1 MKHIRFVFMISV
13 LALISGCDTQTDT
26 AQAQGKQAPMFEVDP
41 FWPKPLPN
49 HWILGSTIGLAV
61 DSRDHVFIIH
71 RRDSFNERTEIGAAA
86 DPKIADCCIPAPN
99 VLEFDP
105 DGNLVNHWGGPGEG
119 YDWPSSNHGISVD
132 HKDNIWIGG
141 NGRGDSHILKF
152 TRNGEFL
159 AQYGKAGSPID
170 SHSKENFGRVAEI
183 AFHAASNEAFV
194 ADGYTNKRVAVLD
207 IDTGELKRYWGAY
220 GNAPDDSNLGPFKP
234 GETPAQQFRNPVH
247 CAEPSLDGMVYV
259 CDRPNNRLQV
269 FNQDGTFVQEL
280 FVKPNSLGDGSV
292 WDISFSADPE
302 QKFIYLADGT
312 NRKIFIIERSTM
324 EILTNFGD
332 GGRNPGQF
340 FAVHNIATDSKGN
353 IYTTET
359 YEGKR
364 VQKFKYMGM
373 GPVTVM
379 DQGTPWPAD
388 RRLNTPEPIANNIDM
403 PTQRSSDS
411 FDQELVSEEFA
422 Y

>member
-1 MKHIRFVFMISV
+1 MLMLTKSNVFTLTAIAVVMV
-13 LALISGCDTQTDT
+13 TLGFAQNFLDNK
-26 AQAQGKQAPMFEVDP
+26 AQAKSTEAPMFEVDP

-49 HWILGSTIGLAV
+49 HWILGATIGLAV
-61 DSRDHVFIIH
+61 DSRDHVYIIH
-71 RRDSFNERTEIGAAA
+71 RRDTFNERTEIGAAT
-86 DPKIADCCIPAPN
+86 DPIKSDCCIPAPN

-105 DGNLVNHWGGPGEG
+105 EGNLVNHWGGPGEG
-119 YDWPSSNHGISVD
+119 YDWPSSNHGITVD

-152 TRNGEFL
+152 TRSGEFL
-159 AQYGKAGSPID
+159 MQFGTPDSGTD
-170 SHSKENFGRVAEI
+170 SHSKENFAGVAEI
-183 AFHAASNEAFV
+183 SFDGDANEAYV
-194 ADGYTNKRVAVLD
+194 ADGYRNKRVAVLD
-207 IDTGELKRYWGAY
+207 ADTGELKRYWGAY
-220 GNAPDDSNLGPFKP
+220 GNKPDDTNIGPFVP
-234 GETPAQQFRNPVH
+234 GEEPAQQFRNPVH
-247 CAEPSLDGMVYV
+247 CAQPSNDGLIYV
-259 CDRPNNRLQV
+259 CDRVNNRLQV
-269 FNQDGTFVQEL
+269 FKPDGTYVTEL
-280 FVKPNSLGDGSV
+280 FVKPNSLGDGAV

-312 NRKIFIIERSTM
+312 NRKIFIIERKSL

-340 FAVHNIATDSKGN
+340 FAVHGIATDSKGN

-364 VQKFKYMGM
+364 LQKFTYKGM

-388 RRLNTPEPIANNIDM
+388 RK
-403 PTQRSSDS
+403 
-411 FDQELVSEEFA
+411 
-422 Y
+422 